1 MLGGRDV
8 KAIYELHGQG
18 HSVRAIARQLGISRN
33 SVRKYLR
40 SPGIPTAAPR
50 RPRPSALDPY
60 KDYVRVRLADG
71 MDNCVVLLRELQAR
85 GYTGRYSI
93 LKDYVRPFRQRLAVL
108 PTRRFETAPGE
119 QAQVDWGQF
128 RYVPLEG
135 PPRLVYGFALVLSW
149 SRALYV
155 EFVRRADVATF
166 IQCHLNAFE
175 YLGGVPQR
183 CLYDNTKVVVLGRD
197 AAGEPVFQQQF
208 LDFSLR
214 LGFGLQL
221 CRPYRAQTKGRVESG
236 IKYVRHNFWPTAR
249 FVDDADLN
257 QQARTWLE
265 EVAQVRVHGTTHER
279 PGDRL
284 GVERSHLHALLPA
297 AQLVPFRRE
306 TRQVGRDGYVQYER
320 AWYGVPWQ
328 WAGHAVQ
335 VLADATTVQLWA
347 GEQRLAIHPRAM
359 RPGQRFTVPGQWAG
373 LPAGNGHPRREALA
387 VQLPTVEVQQ
397 RSLAIYEALVA
408 TGGAQ

>member
-1 MLGGRDV
+1 V

-18 HSVRAIARQLGISRN
+18 KSIREIARLAGVSRN

-40 SPGIPTAAPR
+40 SPGLPQAAPR
-50 RPRPSALDPY
+50 RPRPSQLDPY

-71 MDNCVVLLRELQAR
+71 VDNCMVLLRELQAR
-85 GYTGRYSI
+85 GYPGGYSI
-93 LKDYVRPFRQRLAVL
+93 LKDYVQPFRQRLAVV
-108 PTRRFETAPGE
+108 PTQRFETAPGE

-128 RYVPLEG
+128 RYVPLDG
-135 PPRLVYGFALVLSW
+135 PPRLIWGFALVLSW

-214 LGFGLQL
+214 VGFDLAL
-221 CRPYRAQTKGRVESG
+221 CRPYRPQTKGRVESG

-257 QQARTWLE
+257 RQARTWLE
-265 EVAQVRVHGTTHER
+265 EVAQVRVHGTTQER

-284 GVERSHLHALLPA
+284 KVEGPHLQRLLPA
-297 AQLVPFRRE
+297 AQLAPFRRE
-306 TRQVGRDGYVQYER
+306 VRQVGRDGYVQYER

-328 WAGHAVQ
+328 WAGQPVQ
-335 VLADATTVQLWA
+335 VQADAHTIQVWA
-347 GEQRLAIHPRAM
+347 GEQRLAIHPRAS
-359 RPGQRFTVPGQWAG
+359 RLGERFTVPGQWAG
-373 LPAGNGHPRREALA
+373 LPLGEGRPRREALA
-387 VQLPTVEVQQ
+387 VQLPQVDVQR